1 VVEIVD
7 VLGIEAESK
16 AIEREM
22 NHLISFDSSSVN
34 YRHLSLLCDV
44 VTTKGHLM
52 AITRHRINRED
63 VQPIMRCSFEEIR
76 DVLMEAAVHAEFDP
90 LKGVS
95 VNILL
100 GQLAKIGIQMHFKR
114 TATLYMSASI
124 LRLRPISD
132 WPRRM

>member
-34 YRHLSLLCDV
+34 SRHLPLLCDV
-44 VTTKGHLM
+44 MATKGHLM
-52 AITRHRINRED
+52 AITRHRIYRED
-63 VQPIMRCSFEEIR
+63 VRPIMRCSFEETR
-76 DVLMEAAVHAEFDP
+76 DVLMEAAAHAEFDP

-95 VNILL
+95 VNILS
-100 GQLAKIGIQMHFKR
+100 GRLAKIGIQVQFKH
-114 TATLYMSASI
+114 TAAIYMSASI
-124 LRLRPISD
+124 LTLRPISD
-132 WPRRM
+132 WPR